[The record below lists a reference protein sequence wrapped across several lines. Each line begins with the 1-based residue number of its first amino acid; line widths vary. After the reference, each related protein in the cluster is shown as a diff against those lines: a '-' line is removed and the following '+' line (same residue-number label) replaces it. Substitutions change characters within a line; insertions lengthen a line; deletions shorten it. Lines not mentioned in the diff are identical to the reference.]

1 MVRVASP
8 GRRPTDVLR
17 NPRQDAT
24 SRRSERQPLAP
35 ASGPAETFG
44 LTTEALTMSAAIT
57 MSAMKKA
64 FKARTG
70 MRPFGKL
77 APYAAALDTALGLCR
92 PVREAE
98 SLPLGAA
105 AGRVV
110 HDDVRASADVPATD
124 RAAMDGYAVL
134 AADLADLEDSDSP
147 VELEVVGRVL
157 AGNLDETALHN
168 GQCWEV
174 ATGAQLPRGADA
186 VVPVEQTTSEGG
198 RVVILQAVASGVH
211 VSERGED
218 LRQGDVIVAA
228 GDVLMPSAAAALASI
243 GMSAVDV
250 RRRPEVLLVPTGD
263 ELVALDRVLEPGQ
276 VYDSNSVALQA
287 LLEANGARVRL
298 TPIVRDDPAELLDGL
313 GDGEVDLVVTL
324 GGTSV
329 GRHDL
334 VLDVVE
340 QMGEVLIHG
349 VAIKPGK
356 PVLVARVG
364 ETPVLGL
371 PGFPTSCLFTGYLF
385 AEPMV
390 RTLAGLPLSHRRR
403 AEGVLTETVNSPAGK
418 RQFLSVQLRAGKAS
432 PVYRASSTI
441 TSMSRANGW
450 IEIVEEATEVR
461 AGSRVEV
468 TFF

>member
-1 MVRVASP
+1 
-8 GRRPTDVLR
+8 
-17 NPRQDAT
+17 
-24 SRRSERQPLAP
+24 
-35 ASGPAETFG
+35 
-44 LTTEALTMSAAIT
+44 
-57 MSAMKKA
+57 MSAMKKTI
-64 FKARTG
+64 KARTG

-77 APYAAALDTALGLCR
+77 ARYATALDTALGLCR

-98 SLPLGAA
+98 SVPLVAA

-110 HDDVRASADVPATD
+110 HDDVRASADVPATA
-124 RAAMDGYAVL
+124 RAAMDGYAVM
-134 AADLADLEDSDSP
+134 AADLANLEDAGSP
-147 VELEVVGRVL
+147 VKLEAVGRLL
-157 AGNLDETALHN
+157 AGNLEETALQN

-174 ATGAQLPRGADA
+174 ATDAQLPRGADA

-198 RVVILQAVASGVH
+198 RVVILQAVARGTH
-211 VSERGED
+211 VSPRGED
-218 LRQGDVIVAA
+218 LRQGDVVVAA
-228 GDVLMPSAAAALASI
+228 GDVLMPAAAGALASI

-263 ELVALDRVLEPGQ
+263 ELVALDQALEPGQ

-287 LLEANGARVRL
+287 LLEANGARVRR
-298 TPIVRDDPAELLDGL
+298 TRIVRDDPAELLDGL

-349 VAIKPGK
+349 IAIKPGK

-364 ETPVLGL
+364 EIPVVGL
-371 PGFPTSCLFTGYLF
+371 PGFPTSCLFAGYLF

-390 RTLAGLPLSHRRR
+390 RTLAGLPLGHRRR
-403 AEGVLTETVNSPAGK
+403 AEGLLTETVDSPAGK

-450 IEIVEEATEVR
+450 IEIAEEATEVL

>member
-1 MVRVASP
+1 
-8 GRRPTDVLR
+8 
-17 NPRQDAT
+17 
-24 SRRSERQPLAP
+24 
-35 ASGPAETFG
+35 
-44 LTTEALTMSAAIT
+44 
-57 MSAMKKA
+57 MKKA
-64 FKARTG
+64 IKARTG

-450 IEIVEEATEVR
+450 IEIVEQATEVR